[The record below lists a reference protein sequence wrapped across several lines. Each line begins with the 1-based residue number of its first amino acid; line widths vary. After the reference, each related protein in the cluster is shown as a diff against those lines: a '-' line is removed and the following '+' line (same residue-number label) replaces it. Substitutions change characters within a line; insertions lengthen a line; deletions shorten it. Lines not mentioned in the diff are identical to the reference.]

1 MARLQD
7 KVAIVTG
14 GARGIGAAFAKGLAR
29 EGAKVMVA
37 DIVDGNATVAAI
49 TDERGEADFLTA
61 DVSSPP
67 AVAAMTEAALRRFGR
82 IDILVNNAAV
92 LSTITHKPFAEITG
106 AEWDQL
112 MAVNLRGPFE
122 CAKAALPA
130 MRRQGRGKIIN
141 MASGTVFKGTP
152 MMLHYVTSKGG
163 VIAFTRALA
172 RELGPD
178 NIQVNAIAPGLT
190 ASEGVMANRSFT
202 KAMFEGN
209 RASRALQREETPAD
223 LVGAL
228 LFLAS
233 SDSDF
238 MTGQTLVVDGG
249 AAMH

>member
-1 MARLQD
+1 MARLEN

-14 GARGIGAAFAKGLAR
+14 SARGIGAAFAKGLAR
-29 EGAKVMVA
+29 EGAKVLLA
-37 DIVDGNATVAAI
+37 DILDGSAVASAI
-49 TDERGEADFLTA
+49 GEDRAEAIFMET

-67 AVAAMTEAALRRFGR
+67 AVATMVATALDRFGR
-82 IDILVNNAAV
+82 IDILVNSAAI
-92 LSTITHKPFAEITG
+92 LSTIMHKRFFEITSL
-106 AEWDQL
+106 EWDHVI
-112 MAVNLRGPFE
+112 AVNLRGTFE
-122 CAKAALPA
+122 CAKAVVPA
-130 MRRQGRGKIIN
+130 MRRQGGGKIIT

-163 VIAFTRALA
+163 VVAFTRALA

-190 ASEGVMANRSFT
+190 KSDGVNANPSFT
-202 KAMFEGN
+202 KEMFEAN
-209 RASRALQREETPAD
+209 RLSRALQRDEMPAD
-223 LVGAL
+223 LVGAM

-249 AAMH
+249 SAMH